1 MLADKVHKLEAHSDM
16 PQEDFISLE
25 YLYIVAGIIEILH
38 VSPHANTL
46 PAIPLTNDA
55 HHNKPIKIKGSESVC
70 STRHV

>member
-16 PQEDFISLE
+16 PQEDYISLE

-38 VSPHANTL
+38 VSPHANTF
-46 PAIPLTNDA
+46 PAIPLTNDD

-70 STRHV
+70 SSRHV